1 MKKYTIVTYGCQM
14 NVHESEKIAG
24 QIERLGY
31 VKNDDEFSSDLVVF
45 NTCCIRETAEQ
56 KAMGNIGALKQVKK
70 KNKNMIIV
78 VCGCMSQQKDYD
90 KLLKEK
96 FPFVDIVIGTANL
109 HKIGSL
115 IEEYENR
122 RKKIYEIDYT
132 EKPEIVETDMIAR
145 TSYPHAWVNITYG
158 CNNFCT
164 YCIVPYVRGRERS
177 RDYKDILQDINELLS
192 QGYKEITL
200 LGQNVNSYGS
210 DLDNGVNFAFL
221 LKEIAKID
229 KKFRLRFMTSH
240 PKDLSSEVVD
250 IIANSKNMCKCIHLP
265 CQAGSSMVLSLM
277 NRRYTKEHYMS
288 LVNMIRDKIPNCAI
302 TTDIMVGFPTETE
315 EDFLDTM
322 DLVEKCRFS
331 SAFTFIYSKR
341 KGTIAEKMEQIPYK
355 VKQERIER
363 LIKLQNQI
371 TAELSNEYVGKT
383 FEVLIDGK
391 NDKRPGV
398 LIGRTD
404 CGKLVN
410 MKGDDGLIGSFVNVY
425 IKSAKLSAL
434 EGDIVE

>member
-1 MKKYTIVTYGCQM
+1 MKKYTIITYGCQM

-31 VKNDDEFSSDLVVF
+31 VKNDDEFSSDLVVL

-90 KLLKEK
+90 RLLKEK
-96 FPFVDIVIGTANL
+96 FPFVDIIIGTANL

-122 RKKIYEIDYT
+122 RKRIYEIDYT
-132 EKPEIVETDMIAR
+132 EKPEIVETDAIAR

-177 RDYKDILQDINELLS
+177 RDYKDILQDINELLN

-265 CQAGSSMVLSLM
+265 CQAGSTRVLSLM

-315 EDFLDTM
+315 EDFLETM

-341 KGTIAEKMEQIPYK
+341 KGTIAEKMDQIPYK
-355 VKQERIER
+355 IKQERIER

-383 FEVLIDGK
+383 YEVLIDGK
-391 NDKRPGV
+391 NDKRPCV

>member
-1 MKKYTIVTYGCQM
+1 MKKYTIITYGCQM

-90 KLLKEK
+90 RLLKEK
-96 FPFVDIVIGTANL
+96 FPFVDIIIGTANL

-122 RKKIYEIDYT
+122 CKKIYEIDYT
-132 EKPEIVETDMIAR
+132 EKPEIVETDTIAR

-177 RDYKDILQDINELLS
+177 RDYKDILQDINELLN

-265 CQAGSSMVLSLM
+265 CQAGSTRVLSLM

-315 EDFLDTM
+315 EDFLETM

-341 KGTIAEKMEQIPYK
+341 KGTIAEKMDQIPYK
-355 VKQERIER
+355 IKQERIER

-383 FEVLIDGK
+383 YEVLIDGK
-391 NDKRPGV
+391 NDKRQGV

>member
-1 MKKYTIVTYGCQM
+1 MKKYTIITYGCQM

-31 VKNDDEFSSDLVVF
+31 VKNDDEFSSDLVVL

-90 KLLKEK
+90 RLLKEK
-96 FPFVDIVIGTANL
+96 FPFVDIIIGTANL

-122 RKKIYEIDYT
+122 RKRIYEIDYT
-132 EKPEIVETDMIAR
+132 EKPEIVETDTIAR

-177 RDYKDILQDINELLS
+177 RDYKDILQDINELLN

-265 CQAGSSMVLSLM
+265 CQAGSTRVLSLM

-315 EDFLDTM
+315 ED
-322 DLVEKCRFS
+322 LV
-331 SAFTFIYSKR
+331 I
-341 KGTIAEKMEQIPYK
+341 M
-355 VKQERIER
+355 
-363 LIKLQNQI
+363 
-371 TAELSNEYVGKT
+371 
-383 FEVLIDGK
+383 
-391 NDKRPGV
+391 
-398 LIGRTD
+398 
-404 CGKLVN
+404 
-410 MKGDDGLIGSFVNVY
+410 M
-425 IKSAKLSAL
+425 
-434 EGDIVE
+434 

>member
-1 MKKYTIVTYGCQM
+1 MKKYTIITYGCQM

-115 IEEYENR
+115 IEEYEIR

-132 EKPEIVETDMIAR
+132 EKPEIVETDTIAR

-177 RDYKDILQDINELLS
+177 RDYKDILQDINELLN

-200 LGQNVNSYGS
+200 LGQNANSYGS

-240 PKDLSSEVVD
+240 PKDLSNEVVD

-265 CQAGSSMVLSLM
+265 CQAGSTRVLSLM

-331 SAFTFIYSKR
+331 SSFTFIYSKR

-425 IKSAKLSAL
+425 IKSAKLSEL
-434 EGDIVE
+434 EGDIAE

>member
-1 MKKYTIVTYGCQM
+1 MKKYTIITYGCQM

-115 IEEYENR
+115 IEEYEIR

-132 EKPEIVETDMIAR
+132 EKPEIVETDTIAR

-177 RDYKDILQDINELLS
+177 RDYKDILQDINELLN

-240 PKDLSSEVVD
+240 PKDLSNEVVD

-265 CQAGSSMVLSLM
+265 CQAGSTRVLSLM

-331 SAFTFIYSKR
+331 SSFTFIYSKR

>member
-1 MKKYTIVTYGCQM
+1 MKKYTIITYGCQM

-115 IEEYENR
+115 IEEYEIR

-132 EKPEIVETDMIAR
+132 EKPEIVETDTIAR

-177 RDYKDILQDINELLS
+177 RDYKDILQDINELLN

-265 CQAGSSMVLSLM
+265 CQAGSTRVLSLM

-331 SAFTFIYSKR
+331 SSFTFIYSKR

>member
-1 MKKYTIVTYGCQM
+1 MKKYTIITYGCQM

-31 VKNDDEFSSDLVVF
+31 VKNDDEFSSDLVVL

-90 KLLKEK
+90 RLLKEK
-96 FPFVDIVIGTANL
+96 FPFVDIIIGTANL

-132 EKPEIVETDMIAR
+132 EKPEIVETNTIAR

-177 RDYKDILQDINELLS
+177 RDYKDILQDINELLN

-265 CQAGSSMVLSLM
+265 CQAGSTRVLSLM

-315 EDFLDTM
+315 EDFLETM

-341 KGTIAEKMEQIPYK
+341 KGTIAEKMDQIPYK
-355 VKQERIER
+355 IKQERIER

-383 FEVLIDGK
+383 YEVLIDGK
-391 NDKRPGV
+391 NDKRPCV

>member
-1 MKKYTIVTYGCQM
+1 MKKYTIITYGCQM

-90 KLLKEK
+90 RLLKEK
-96 FPFVDIVIGTANL
+96 FPFVDIIIGTANL

-122 RKKIYEIDYT
+122 CKKIYEIDYT
-132 EKPEIVETDMIAR
+132 EKPEIVETDTIAR

-177 RDYKDILQDINELLS
+177 RDYKDILQDINELLN

-265 CQAGSSMVLSLM
+265 CQAGSTRVLSLM

-315 EDFLDTM
+315 EDFLETM

-341 KGTIAEKMEQIPYK
+341 KGTIAEKMDQIPYK
-355 VKQERIER
+355 IKQERIER

-383 FEVLIDGK
+383 YEVLIDGK
-391 NDKRPGV
+391 NDKRPCV

>member
-1 MKKYTIVTYGCQM
+1 M

-78 VCGCMSQQKDYD
+78 VCGCMSQQKHYD

-265 CQAGSSMVLSLM
+265 CQAGSTRVLSLM